1 MIKELLEK
9 CTGFATSGGLV
20 PFGDWLHYFAWDVIA
35 AMTFTESFGFVRDGR
50 DKEDL
55 INNSISATRYLAV
68 VGQIPFLDRLLGK
81 NLVWPLG
88 PPTLSTAA
96 AFAKKQVDDRLASE
110 TTREDSKK
118 IDFLGRF
125 LSLPDSRHMVVSWLM
140 RNVAAGSD
148 STAILLRSVL
158 YFLSQHPQVQD
169 KLAVELREC
178 FGQGKYGE
186 RLNLRYRD
194 LKQLVYLRAVI
205 NESLRMHPPVA
216 LGLER
221 EVPAGGWKLPDG
233 RYLPCGTLVGI
244 NPAIIC
250 QHVAIFG
257 EDVDIFRP
265 ERWIESPGRYENG
278 NVSGKRLQRMEKVL
292 GFCFGHGKRR
302 CPGRHVA
309 LMETYKVVVAL
320 IMRFKIHAQG
330 QWSTRNAWFHYQTD
344 FNVTMEMR

>member
-1 MIKELLEK
+1 MIEELLEQ

-20 PFGDWLHYFAWDVIA
+20 PFGDWLHYFARDVIA
-35 AMTFTESFGFVRDGR
+35 AMTFTKSFGFVRDGR

-81 NLVWPLG
+81 NPVWPLG

-125 LSLPDSRHMVVSWLM
+125 LSLPDSRDMVVSWLM

-169 KLAVELREC
+169 KLAVELRER
-178 FGQGKYGE
+178 FGRRERGE
-186 RLNLRYRD
+186 RLNLNDRD

-205 NESLRMHPPVA
+205 IESLRIHSPVA

-221 EVPAGGWKLPDG
+221 EVPAGGRTMPDG
-233 RYLPCGTLVGI
+233 RSLPGGTLVAS
-244 NPAIIC
+244 NPAIVC
-250 QHVAIFG
+250 RHAATFG

-265 ERWIESPGRYENG
+265 ERWVEPPGRHENG
-278 NVSGKRLQRMEKVL
+278 NVSSKRLQRMEKVL
-292 GFCFGHGKRR
+292 TFCFGHGKRR

-309 LMETYKVVVAL
+309 LMETYKVVGAL
-320 IMRFKIHAQG
+320 VMRFKIHAQG
-330 QWSTRNAWFHYQTD
+330 HWSTRNA
-344 FNVTMEMR
+344 